1 MSTIRVGDNENL
13 ENALRRFKRKCSRD
27 GIIGDLRKKEFYEKP
42 SVKKR
47 KKAEAARF
55 FSCKKCRNREKNRE
69 TEQKNMERTLKS
81 LAKEAKARMKKG
93 FWRQCEEELDA
104 HLKDAREQGISE
116 SRMERYFKGKVA
128 GHIKGEAPDE
138 FYLKVKKLLLEE
150 GEVSD
155 AIGRL
160 TDKEYYATLSYAE
173 KQRYTLELS
182 EKYLKALERFKR
194 EEQFERRKQ
203 AKPQG

>member
-1 MSTIRVGDNENL
+1 
-13 ENALRRFKRKCSRD
+13 
-27 GIIGDLRKKEFYEKP
+27 
-42 SVKKR
+42 
-47 KKAEAARF
+47 
-55 FSCKKCRNREKNRE
+55 
-69 TEQKNMERTLKS
+69 MERTLKS

-104 HLKDAREQGISE
+104 HLKDAREQGSAKAGWNATSRARSRGISRAKRPT
-116 SRMERYFKGKVA
+116 SFISKSKSCSSKR
-128 GHIKGEAPDE
+128 
-138 FYLKVKKLLLEE
+138 
-150 GEVSD
+150 EVSD